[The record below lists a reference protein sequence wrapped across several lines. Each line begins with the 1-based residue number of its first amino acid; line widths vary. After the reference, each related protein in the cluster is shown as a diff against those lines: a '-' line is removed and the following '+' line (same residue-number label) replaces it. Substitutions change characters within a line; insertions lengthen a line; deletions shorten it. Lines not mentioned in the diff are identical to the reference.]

1 MQRFDVG
8 SKGAVLHGGLL
19 TFAWL
24 TQGLLLSLKD
34 WLALRGTLGK

>member
-1 MQRFDVG
+1 M
-8 SKGAVLHGGLL
+8 GLW

-34 WLALRGTLGK
+34 WLAPLVALGE